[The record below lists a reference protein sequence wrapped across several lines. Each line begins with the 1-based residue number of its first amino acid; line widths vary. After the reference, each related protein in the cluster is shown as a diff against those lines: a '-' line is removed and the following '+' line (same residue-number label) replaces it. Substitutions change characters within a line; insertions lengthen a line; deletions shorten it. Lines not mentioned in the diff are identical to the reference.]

1 MNPKLVVDM
10 FMSNEIKVI
19 QDTEKMRMSIVEFE
33 GNYCVLKKYI
43 GRNLK
48 NVYQNIIEL
57 QKKKTCE
64 YMVNNCK
71 RMFFRNI

>member
-1 MNPKLVVDM
+1 MKFVSIILKWFHIAKENIESVLMNPKLVVDM

-48 NVYQNIIEL
+48 NVYQNIID
-57 QKKKTCE
+57 
-64 YMVNNCK
+64 
-71 RMFFRNI
+71 

>member
-33 GNYCVLKKYI
+33 SNYCVLKKYI

-48 NVYQNIIEL
+48 NVYQNIID
-57 QKKKTCE
+57 
-64 YMVNNCK
+64 
-71 RMFFRNI
+71 

>member
-10 FMSNEIKVI
+10 FMSNEMKVI

-48 NVYQNIIEL
+48 NVYQNIID
-57 QKKKTCE
+57 
-64 YMVNNCK
+64 
-71 RMFFRNI
+71 

>member
-48 NVYQNIIEL
+48 NVYQNIID
-57 QKKKTCE
+57 QKSFWEKLKKLIQ
-64 YMVNNCK
+64 
-71 RMFFRNI
+71 RL